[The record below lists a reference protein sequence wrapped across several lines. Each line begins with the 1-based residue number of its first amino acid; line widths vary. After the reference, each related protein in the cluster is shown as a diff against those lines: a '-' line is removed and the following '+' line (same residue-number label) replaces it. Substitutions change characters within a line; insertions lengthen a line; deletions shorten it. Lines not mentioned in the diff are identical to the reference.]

1 MFPASYDQAI
11 RQAQESVKAAL
22 ADGKTLIEVRADACR
37 NAHLLFTTRLSGSH
51 NETQCCPCVAPVRLQ
66 VEFPALTL
74 SAVSGDGE
82 GMNEMN
88 LSMQYLRTFLGQFR
102 DNAPGIRVFW

>member
-1 MFPASYDQAI
+1 
-11 RQAQESVKAAL
+11 
-22 ADGKTLIEVRADACR
+22 
-37 NAHLLFTTRLSGSH
+37 
-51 NETQCCPCVAPVRLQ
+51 VRLQ